1 MYKYIQPTSEK
12 KSGWQPCP
20 DDSKFRDQLAEVPM
34 TTILS
39 VGQMI
44 EDAQNDEDFDTKT
57 LRYRGPLYF
66 DIDSQDITASIQST
80 IELCVNLMAEG
91 VQKRDLQI
99 WATGKK
105 GFHVLIDQQVFGQG
119 KLKCFIAL
127 PWIYR
132 EMAQALF
139 VENLDMVVYSGG
151 RGRMWRTPNIER
163 ENGKFKVP
171 LTFDEL
177 EQLTA
182 DKYDKLCSAPR
193 EMEYKFSGMTALN
206 LTILFDKSRQ
216 SVLHQIAEF
225 HGHETIDQELLDEF
239 SAEDGCIQRLITE
252 GDKEGQNF
260 NQAAMQLAA
269 FIKVKFKLE
278 DREGEDGWMQLARTM
293 AHNVTSG
300 SYKSEADRLRHVKGA
315 VFRAFKD
322 PNFVFS
328 RRALFK
334 VIRPCGDCII
344 CKTQDGESVEM
355 GELDFIE
362 ARPTGYWAMFKAG
375 DKQLTTFTLEPITFY
390 TAETEESGKLRTGVS
405 VKVHWLNR
413 EGHPCSH
420 THMIADDAWNS
431 RSGLI
436 RAMNGIGN
444 CAIYANDAEIQRL
457 RHSIF
462 RDIDMIGEIQEVK
475 SCGFHWHRIGS
486 TKNLV
491 YVEPAFSVTT
501 SSEVNTHK
509 LVVDNIQA
517 PPTLFATHGVENGDE
532 EMGDV
537 IRALCKINDPHV
549 VAQVLGWTVACFL
562 KQQIITKLNQFP
574 LLNLYG
580 NAGSGKSKTAHLFA
594 FLHGCD
600 YEMRD
605 SPLDLE
611 TTTPYAITAM
621 VASSTS
627 VVRIIDEVNPSLVP
641 RRVYDKFVGVAKAAW
656 AGLEESKG
664 TLSSRPDRGAAV
676 SKVKLSGPILY
687 LSEQPPERPA
697 LRQRT
702 VMVGMSQ
709 RQREVPG
716 RESNFM
722 YAFEMRHRLADLG
735 KEMVA
740 QALRTTQKP
749 VHHIM
754 AKYAP
759 RVPTAVGTRA
769 HYSYTVVLTGLEWFQ
784 SVTESLELG
793 VTEEIQ
799 ELIDGLLEWLCDE
812 QENIS
817 KEKARSESDIVIEAM
832 STMAA
837 QPASVADRL
846 IPGLHY
852 FRRGNELMVDTQL
865 AFPAYA
871 KFARSIGDRTVV
883 ANAGQLRTLLQG
895 ENYHLGEGPHPTKVG
910 NSVTRLDLLGMR
922 AKGIQINNFREED
935 EEGYD
940 D

>member
-1 MYKYIQPTSEK
+1 MYKYIQETSEK
-12 KSGWQPCP
+12 KSGWKPCP
-20 DDSKFRDQLAEVPM
+20 DDARWSETIATAPM
-34 TTILS
+34 TTVLA

-44 EDAQNDEDFDTKT
+44 EYAENDEDFDTKS

-66 DIDSQDITASIQST
+66 DIDSQDISSSIQSA
-80 IELCVNLMAEG
+80 IELCSHLMAEG
-91 VQKRDLQI
+91 VQKQDIQL

-105 GFHVLIDQQVFGQG
+105 GFHILIDQRVFGQG
-119 KLKCFIAL
+119 KTKCFIAL

-151 RGRMWRTPNIER
+151 RGRMWRTPNIQR
-163 ENGKFKVP
+163 ENGKYKVP

-177 EQLTA
+177 EQLTPE
-182 DKYDKLCSAPR
+182 KYDKLCSQPR
-193 EMEYKFSGMTALN
+193 EMEYKFSGMAALN
-206 LTILFDKSRQ
+206 LTLMFDRAQKA
-216 SVLHQIAEF
+216 VHQQIMEF
-225 HGHETIDQELLDEF
+225 QGHEQIDDELLEEF
-239 SAEDGCIQRLITE
+239 SADDGCIQKLITQ
-252 GDKEGQNF
+252 GDKEGSNF

-269 FIKVKFKLE
+269 FIKVKYSLE
-278 DREGEDGWMQLARTM
+278 DRDGWMPLVRTM
-293 AHNVTSG
+293 AKNVTSG
-300 SYKSEADRLRHVKGA
+300 SYRSEADRLRHIKGA

-322 PNFVFS
+322 QHFVFS

-334 VIRPCGDCII
+334 VIRPCGDCLI

-375 DKQLTTFTLEPITFY
+375 EKQLTTFTLEPLTFY
-390 TAETEESGKLRTGVS
+390 TVETEESGKLRTGVS
-405 VKVHWLNR
+405 AKVHWLNR
-413 EGHPCSH
+413 EGHSCSH
-420 THMIADDAWNS
+420 VHMLTDDAWNS
-431 RSGLI
+431 RSSLI

-444 CAIYANDAEIQRL
+444 CAVYANDSEIQRL

-462 RDIDMIGEIQEVK
+462 RDIDMISEIQEVR
-475 SCGFHWHRIGS
+475 STGFHWYRVGTVKS
-486 TKNLV
+486 LV
-491 YVEPAFSVTT
+491 YVEPSFSLTS
-501 SSEVNTHK
+501 SSEVGTHK

-517 PPTLFATHGVENGDE
+517 PPSLFAAHGVENQDQ
-532 EMGDV
+532 EMQDV
-537 IRALCKINDPHV
+537 IKALCKINDPHV
-549 VAQVLGWTVACFL
+549 VGQCLGWMVACFL

-580 NAGSGKSKTAHLFA
+580 NAGSGKSKTAHLMA

-676 SKVKLSGPILY
+676 AKVKLTGPVLY

-697 LRQRT
+697 LRQRSI
-702 VMVGMSQ
+702 MVGMSQ
-709 RQREVPG
+709 RQREAPG

-735 KEMVA
+735 KELVA

-749 VHHIM
+749 IHTLM
-754 AKYAP
+754 ASYAP
-759 RVPTAVGTRA
+759 KVPTAVGTRA
-769 HYSYTVVLTGLEWFQ
+769 HYSYTVILAGLEWLQ
-784 SVTESLELG
+784 MVTDSLELN
-793 VTEEIQ
+793 VRDDIQ
-799 ELIDGLLEWLCDE
+799 ELIDGLLDWLCEE
-812 QENIS
+812 QDVIG
-817 KEKARSESDIVIEAM
+817 KEKSRSESDIVIEAM

-837 QPASVADRL
+837 QPAGMPERL

-852 FRRGNELMVDTQL
+852 FRRGSELMVDTQL
-865 AFPAYA
+865 AFPMYA
-871 KFARSIGDRTVV
+871 KFSRSIGDRPVV
-883 ANAGQLRTLLQG
+883 ANAGQLRTLLRG
-895 ENYHLGEGPHPTKVG
+895 ENYYLGEGPHPTKEG
-910 NSVTRLDLLGMR
+910 NFVTRMDLAGMR
-922 AKGIQINNFREED
+922 VKGIQINNFREED

-940 D
+940 G

>member
-1 MYKYIQPTSEK
+1 MYKYIQTTTEK
-12 KSGWQPCP
+12 KTAWRACP
-20 DDSKFRDQLAEVPM
+20 DDNKWAHMIEAAPM
-34 TTILS
+34 TTILA

-44 EDAQNDEDFDTKT
+44 EYAENDEDFDTKS

-66 DIDSQDITASIQST
+66 DIDSQDINASIQSA
-80 IELCVNLMAEG
+80 IELCSHLMAEG
-91 VQKRDLQI
+91 VQPQDLQI

-105 GFHVLIDQQVFGQG
+105 GFHILIDQQVFGQG
-119 KLKCFIAL
+119 KTKCFVAL

-132 EMAQALF
+132 EMAQSLF

-151 RGRMWRTPNIER
+151 RGRMWRTPNVQR
-163 ENGKFKVP
+163 ENGQYKVP
-171 LTFDEL
+171 LTFAEL
-177 EQLTA
+177 EQLNPQ
-182 DKYDKLCSAPR
+182 KYEKLCSESR
-193 EMEYKFSGMTALN
+193 ELEYKYSGMPSLG
-206 LTILFDKSRQ
+206 LTNLFDQAQKA
-216 SVLHQIAEF
+216 VHQQIMEF
-225 HGHETIDQELLDEF
+225 QGHEQIDEELLAEF
-239 SAEDGCIQRLITE
+239 SAEDGCIQKLVTK
-252 GDKEGQNF
+252 GDKDGSNF

-269 FIKVKFKLE
+269 FVKVKYTID
-278 DREGEDGWMQLARTM
+278 DRDGWMALARTM
-293 AHNVTSG
+293 AKNVTSG
-300 SYKSEADRLRHVKGA
+300 SYRSEADRLRHIKGA
-315 VFRAFKD
+315 IFRAFKD
-322 PNFVFS
+322 QNFVFS

-334 VIRPCGDCII
+334 VIRPCGDCLI

-362 ARPTGYWAMFKAG
+362 ARPTGYFAMFKAG
-375 DKQLTTFTLEPITFY
+375 EKQLTTFTIEPTTFY

-405 VKVHWLNR
+405 AKVLWLNR
-413 EGHPCSH
+413 EGHSCSH
-420 THMIADDAWNS
+420 THMIPDDAWNS
-431 RSGLI
+431 RSSLI

-444 CAIYANDAEIQRL
+444 CAVYANDAEIQRL

-462 RDIDMIGEIQEVK
+462 RDIDMIGEIHEVK
-475 SCGFHWHRIGS
+475 ASGFHWYRIGAS
-486 TKNLV
+486 KSMV
-491 YVEPAFSVTT
+491 YVEPSFSLT
-501 SSEVNTHK
+501 SSSEIGTHK

-517 PPTLFATHGVENGDE
+517 PPTLFAANGVENQDQ
-532 EMGDV
+532 EMADV

-549 VAQVLGWTVACFL
+549 VAQCLGWTVACFL

-580 NAGSGKSKTAHLFA
+580 NAGSGKSKTAHLMGY
-594 FLHGCD
+594 LHGCD

-621 VASSTS
+621 VASSTT

-676 SKVKLSGPILY
+676 SKVKLTGPILY

-740 QALRTTQKP
+740 TALRTTQRP
-749 VHHIM
+749 VHTIM

-769 HYSYTVVLTGLEWFQ
+769 HYSYTVVLTGLEWLQ
-784 SVTESLELG
+784 TVTDTLELG
-793 VTEEIQ
+793 VHDEIQ
-799 ELIDGLLEWLCDE
+799 ELIDGLLEWLCEE
-812 QENIS
+812 QDNIS
-817 KEKARSESDIVIEAM
+817 KEKSRSESDIVIEAM

-837 QPASVADRL
+837 QPSSVAERL

-865 AFPAYA
+865 AFPMYA
-871 KFARSIGDRTVV
+871 KFSRSIGDRPVV
-883 ANAGQLRTLLQG
+883 ANAGQLRTLLRG
-895 ENYHLGEGPHPTKVG
+895 ENYHLGDGPHPTREG
-910 NSVTRLDLLGMR
+910 TSVTRMDLLGMR
-922 AKGIQINNFREED
+922 TKGIQINNFREED

-940 D
+940 E